1 MQIRKFANLQKRH
14 RAPYT
19 NIFMELKRVVV
30 TGLGA
35 LTPVGN
41 TVPETWENIKKGVSG
56 AGPITYFDASK
67 FKSQFACEVKN
78 FKATDFIDRKE
89 IRKMDLYEQFAIVAA
104 MEAVKDS
111 AIDLEKI
118 DKNRVGVV
126 LGVGIGGIHTFEQEV
141 SNYAVNGEEMG
152 PKFNPFFIPKM
163 IADIAS
169 GQISI
174 MYGFHGPN
182 YTTTSACA
190 SSTNALADAFNLI
203 RLGKANIMV
212 TGGAEAAIGAAGV
225 GGFTAMHA
233 LSTRNDDPEHASRP
247 FSKSRDGF
255 VMGEGAGCLILEE
268 LEHAKA
274 RGAKIY
280 CEIAGVGMSADAHHI
295 TASHP
300 EGLGANL
307 VMTNALEDAG
317 MQPEDI
323 DYINV
328 HGTSTP
334 VGDISE
340 VKAIKKLFGEHAY
353 KLNISS
359 TKSMTGHLLGAAGA
373 VEALI
378 CCLAV
383 QNDIVPPTI
392 NHEEGDEDEEIDYNL
407 NFTFNKAQ
415 ERPIRAALSNT
426 FGFGGHN
433 ACCIVKKYEE

>member
-1 MQIRKFANLQKRH
+1 
-14 RAPYT
+14 
-19 NIFMELKRVVV
+19 MELKRVVV

-35 LTPVGN
+35 VTPVGN
-41 TVPETWENIKKGVSG
+41 TPEETWENLVAGKSG
-56 AGPITYFDASK
+56 AAPITLFDASN
-67 FKSQFACEVKN
+67 FKTQFACEVKGLN
-78 FKATDFIDRKE
+78 INEYIDRKE
-89 IRKMDLYEQFAIVAA
+89 ARKMDRYTQLALVAA
-104 MEAVKDS
+104 TQAVNDS
-111 AIDLEKI
+111 KIDAEDL
-118 DKNRVGVV
+118 DKNRIGVIF
-126 LGVGIGGIHTFEQEV
+126 GVGIGGIKTFEDEV
-141 SNYAVNGEEMG
+141 KYYGLHEAEG

-174 MYGFHGPN
+174 KYGFHGPN

-190 SSTNALADAFNLI
+190 SSTNALADAFNVI
-203 RLGKANIMV
+203 RLGKADAIV
-212 TGGAEAAIGAAGV
+212 AGGAEAAICACGV
-225 GGFTAMHA
+225 GGFNAMHA

-247 FSKSRDGF
+247 FSASRDGF
-255 VMGEGAGCLILEE
+255 IMGEGAGCLILEE

-280 CEIAGVGMSADAHHI
+280 AEMVGEGMSADAHHI

-300 EGLGANL
+300 EGLGAIL
-307 VMTNALEDAG
+307 VMKNALEDSG
-317 MQPEDI
+317 LKPEDI

-340 VKAIKKLFGEHAY
+340 VKAITKLFGEHAY

-392 NHEEGDEDEEIDYNL
+392 NHEEGDNDENIDYNL

-415 ERPIRAALSNT
+415 QRTVRAALSNT

-433 ACCIVKKYEE
+433 ACCILKKYEA

>member
-1 MQIRKFANLQKRH
+1 M
-14 RAPYT
+14 
-19 NIFMELKRVVV
+19 
-30 TGLGA
+30 
-35 LTPVGN
+35 
-41 TVPETWENIKKGVSG
+41 
-56 AGPITYFDASK
+56 
-67 FKSQFACEVKN
+67 C
-78 FKATDFIDRKE
+78 
-89 IRKMDLYEQFAIVAA
+89 
-104 MEAVKDS
+104 
-111 AIDLEKI
+111 
-118 DKNRVGVV
+118 
-126 LGVGIGGIHTFEQEV
+126 IGGIKTFEDEV
-141 SNYAVNGEEMG
+141 TNYATRREEG

-169 GQISI
+169 GQIS
-174 MYGFHGPN
+174 MLYGFHGPN

-203 RLGKANIMV
+203 RLGKADVMV
-212 TGGAEAAIGAAGV
+212 SGGAEAAICECGV
-225 GGFTAMHA
+225 GGFNALHA

-247 FSKSRDGF
+247 FSASRDGF
-255 VMGEGAGCLILEE
+255 VMGEGAACIVLEE

-280 CEIAGVGMSADAHHI
+280 AEMVGEGASADAHHI

-300 EGLGANL
+300 EGLGAKL
-307 VMTNALEDAG
+307 VMSNALEDA
-317 MQPEDI
+317 QLKPEDI

-340 VKAIKKLFGEHAY
+340 AKAIKDLFGDHAY

-373 VEALI
+373 VEAMACI
-378 CCLAV
+378 LAV

-392 NHEEGDEDEEIDYNL
+392 NHEEGDDDPNIDYKM

-415 ERPIRAALSNT
+415 KREVRAALSNT

-433 ACCIVKKYEE
+433 ACVVFKKYAE